1 MNEPIGRGASG
12 FSPKPIY
19 FFFSAPSC
27 DHMRLLRWIAESTY
41 NNKEIPE
48 TAEKRS
54 RQMQRY
60 IIEKSRNAQ
69 GPEILGSKV
78 VPGLD
83 PSHYYFVAFHVALR
97 EIEISMRP
105 AAGGGGR
112 SQPAPDCHTARL
124 PDSCRRNVFVGN
136 RP

>member
-1 MNEPIGRGASG
+1 
-12 FSPKPIY
+12 
-19 FFFSAPSC
+19 
-27 DHMRLLRWIAESTY
+27 
-41 NNKEIPE
+41 
-48 TAEKRS
+48 
-54 RQMQRY
+54 MQRS

-69 GPEILGSKV
+69 GPDILGSKV
-78 VPGLD
+78 VPRLD

-97 EIEISMRP
+97 EIEISMVP

-112 SQPAPDCHTARL
+112 ASQLQTASL